1 MRELPPNTVLKAVSP
16 TAAATTG
23 TEAATG
29 TEATTGTEAPAA
41 PKVPGKA
48 TAPRVAVAS
57 LVGTTIE
64 YYDFAVYG
72 TASALVLGPAF
83 FPSGNATV
91 SSLAAFLTFAAAF
104 VARPLG
110 VALFGTIGDRL
121 GRRRALFL
129 SLMLMGV
136 ATVGVGLLPTYETAG
151 LLAPVLLVTLRLL
164 QGVSMGGEWG
174 GAVLLAAEHA
184 PPGRRALYAS
194 IPNAGPSLGFL
205 LSTAVIL
212 PTLNIGGRDA
222 FTDWTWRIPF
232 LLSAVLVVVGLWV
245 RATVSESPL
254 FRPSDDPATPAE
266 APAPSPDG
274 TPAAESRFP
283 LGTLLTRYPGRL
295 FLGIGAALGGSA
307 VYYLTIVYSLS
318 YAPQALGISRNTMLT
333 AASVGAAAGIAV
345 TLPAARLADRIGR
358 RPVMLTG
365 AVGSVLWA
373 VPMYASLS
381 SRDGWVITGAYTVG
395 LVLLALMFSPVAA
408 FLPELFPAR
417 LRYTGASAAFILAN
431 TFGGGFA
438 PLVATWLNSHWG
450 SPLVLGFYTGGLC
463 LVSLLC
469 LLALPETR
477 DHEFAV

>member
-1 MRELPPNTVLKAVSP
+1 MPDSP
-16 TAAATTG
+16 YRT
-23 TEAATG
+23 
-29 TEATTGTEAPAA
+29 A
-41 PKVPGKA
+41 PKAIGPRPA
-48 TAPRVAVAS
+48 TAPPPDAKGGAPRIAAAS
-57 LVGTTIE
+57 LIGTTIE

-83 FPSGNATV
+83 FPSDNPAA
-91 SSLAAFLTFAAAF
+91 SSMAAFLTFAAAF
-104 VARPLG
+104 LTRPLG
-110 VALFGTIGDRL
+110 VVLFGTIGDRL
-121 GRRRALFL
+121 GRRRALVA

-136 ATVGVGLLPTYETAG
+136 ATVGVGLLPTYDSAG

-194 IPNAGPSLGFL
+194 IPQAGPSLGFL
-205 LSTAVIL
+205 LSSAVIL
-212 PTLNIGGRDA
+212 PTRSLAGHDG
-222 FTDWTWRIPF
+222 FTSGAWRIPF
-232 LLSAVLVVVGLWV
+232 LLSGVLVVIGLWV
-245 RATVSESPL
+245 RTTVAESPV
-254 FRPSDDPATPAE
+254 FSSAAHRTAPAT
-266 APAPSPDG
+266 APAPAPG
-274 TPAAESRFP
+274 SRFP
-283 LGTLLTRYPGRL
+283 LGVLLARYPGPL
-295 FLGIGAALGGSA
+295 LLGIGAAIGGSA

-318 YAPQALGISRNTMLT
+318 YGPKELHIPQNTMLT
-333 AASVGAAAGIAV
+333 AASIGAAAGIAI

-365 AVGSVLWA
+365 AVGCVLWA
-373 VPMYASLS
+373 VPMYASLN
-381 SRDGWVITGAYTVG
+381 SRDAVVITGAYTVG
-395 LVLLALMFSPVAA
+395 LLLLALMFSPVAA

-431 TFGGGFA
+431 TLGGGFA
-438 PLVATWLNSHWG
+438 PSIASWLNSQWE

-477 DHEFAV
+477 DREFDT

>member
-1 MRELPPNTVLKAVSP
+1 MPDSPSKTVP
-16 TAAATTG
+16 ATVDPG
-23 TEAATG
+23 SADLSAPEAKSRPSRT
-29 TEATTGTEAPAA
+29 
-41 PKVPGKA
+41 
-48 TAPRVAVAS
+48 AVAS
-57 LVGTTIE
+57 LIGTTIE

-72 TASALVLGPAF
+72 TAAALVLGPAF
-83 FPSGNATV
+83 FPSGNSTV
-91 SSLAAFLTFAAAF
+91 STLAAFLTFAAAF
-104 VARPLG
+104 LARPLG
-110 VALFGTIGDRL
+110 VVLFGTIGDLL
-121 GRRRALFL
+121 GRRRALVA
-129 SLMLMGV
+129 SLLLMGV

-194 IPNAGPSLGFL
+194 IPQAGPSLGFL
-205 LSTAVIL
+205 LSSAVIL
-212 PTLNIGGRDA
+212 PTLHIAGRDGFA
-222 FTDWTWRIPF
+222 DGAWRIPF
-232 LLSAVLVVVGLWV
+232 LLSTVLVVIGLWV
-245 RATVSESPL
+245 RTTVSESPV
-254 FRPSDDPATPAE
+254 FTSTARRPAQ
-266 APAPSPDG
+266 APV
-274 TPAAESRFP
+274 SRFP
-283 LGTLLTRYPGRL
+283 LGTLLAQHPGRL
-295 FLGIGAALGGSA
+295 LLGIGAALGGSA

-318 YAPQALGISRNTMLT
+318 YGPKSLGIPQNTMLT
-333 AASVGAAAGIAV
+333 AASIGAAAGIAV

-365 AVGSVLWA
+365 AVGCVLWA

-381 SRDGWVITGAYTVG
+381 SRDGVVITGAYTVG

-417 LRYTGASAAFILAN
+417 LRYTGASTAFILAN

-438 PLVATWLNSHWG
+438 PLVATWLHSHWD

-463 LVSLLC
+463 LVSLMC

-477 DHEFAV
+477 DCDFDS

>member
-1 MRELPPNTVLKAVSP
+1 MSDLPSKTVPETVGPRPAASP
-16 TAAATTG
+16 PPAATAG
-23 TEAATG
+23 KSAKTE
-29 TEATTGTEAPAA
+29 
-41 PKVPGKA
+41 
-48 TAPRVAVAS
+48 APRVAVAS

-104 VARPLG
+104 LSRPLG
-110 VALFGTIGDRL
+110 VVLFGTIGDRL
-121 GRRRALFL
+121 GRRRALVA
-129 SLMLMGV
+129 SLLLMGV
-136 ATVGVGLLPTYETAG
+136 ATVGVGLLPTYESAG

-194 IPNAGPSLGFL
+194 IPQAGPSLGFL

-212 PTLNIGGRDA
+212 PTLNIVGRDG
-222 FTDWTWRIPF
+222 FVDWAWRIPF
-232 LLSAVLVVVGLWV
+232 LLSTVLVVIGLWV
-245 RATVSESPL
+245 RTTVSESPV
-254 FRPSDDPATPAE
+254 FSSTAE
-266 APAPSPDG
+266 STDRAGSAPAASVQA
-274 TPAAESRFP
+274 PASRFP
-283 LGTLLTRYPGRL
+283 LGVLLKRYPGRL
-295 FLGIGAALGGSA
+295 LLGTGAAIGGSA

-318 YAPQALGISRNTMLT
+318 YGPKELGIPQNTMLT
-333 AASVGAAAGIAV
+333 AASVGAAAGIAI
-345 TLPAARLADRIGR
+345 TLPVARLSDRIGR

-365 AVGSVLWA
+365 AVGCVVWA

-381 SRDGWVITGAYTVG
+381 SRDAWLITGAYTVG
-395 LVLLALMFSPVAA
+395 LMLLALMFSPVAA

-431 TFGGGFA
+431 TLGGGFA
-438 PLVATWLNSHWG
+438 PLVATWLNSNWE

-463 LVSLLC
+463 LLSLVC

-477 DHEFAV
+477 DHEFDV

>member
-1 MRELPPNTVLKAVSP
+1 MPELPLRTADPKTAK
-16 TAAATTG
+16 TAATVTTATT
-23 TEAATG
+23 AKS
-29 TEATTGTEAPAA
+29 EAP
-41 PKVPGKA
+41 K
-48 TAPRVAVAS
+48 VAVAS

-83 FPSGNATV
+83 FPSGNATL

-104 VARPLG
+104 LSRPLG
-110 VALFGTIGDRL
+110 VVLFGTIGDRL
-121 GRRRALFL
+121 GRRRALVV
-129 SLMLMGV
+129 SLLLMGV

-194 IPNAGPSLGFL
+194 IPNIGPSLGFL

-212 PTLNIGGRDA
+212 PTLNIVGMAG
-222 FTDWTWRIPF
+222 FTDWAWRIPF
-232 LLSAVLVVVGLWV
+232 LLSTVLVVVGLWV
-245 RATVSESPL
+245 RTTVSESPV
-254 FRPSDDPATPAE
+254 FEATARARASDSVPDSATASESVSEPLL
-266 APAPSPDG
+266 AP
-274 TPAAESRFP
+274 RFP
-283 LGTLLTRYPGRL
+283 LGAILRQYPRRLL
-295 FLGIGAALGGSA
+295 LGTGAAIGGSA

-318 YAPQALGISRNTMLT
+318 YGPQELGIPRNTMLT
-333 AASVGAAAGIAV
+333 AASIGAAAGIAI
-345 TLPAARLADRIGR
+345 TLPVARLSDRVGR
-358 RPVMLTG
+358 RPLMLAG
-365 AVGSVLWA
+365 AVGCVVWA

-381 SRDGWVITGAYTVG
+381 SRNGLVITGAYTVG
-395 LVLLALMFSPVAA
+395 LMFLALMFSPVAA

-431 TFGGGFA
+431 TLGGGFA
-438 PLVATWLNSHWG
+438 PSIATWLNSHWE
-450 SPLVLGFYTGGLC
+450 SPLVLGFYSGGLC

-477 DHEFAV
+477 DHEFDV

>member
-1 MRELPPNTVLKAVSP
+1 MPELPFKTAFEVVGPKPATSPPSPP
-16 TAAATTG
+16 TAS
-23 TEAATG
+23 
-29 TEATTGTEAPAA
+29 
-41 PKVPGKA
+41 
-48 TAPRVAVAS
+48 RIAVAS

-104 VARPLG
+104 LSRPLG

-121 GRRRALFL
+121 GRRRALVV
-129 SLMLMGV
+129 SLLLMGV

-184 PPGRRALYAS
+184 PPGRRALFAS
-194 IPNAGPSLGFL
+194 IPQAGPSLGFL
-205 LSTAVIL
+205 LSSAVIL
-212 PTLNIGGRDA
+212 PTLNLAGRDA
-222 FTDWTWRIPF
+222 FTDWAWRIPF
-232 LLSAVLVVVGLWV
+232 LLSAVLVAVGLWV
-245 RATVSESPL
+245 RSTVSESPV
-254 FRPSDDPATPAE
+254 FTSATGDTAGSAGAAKPPASVP
-266 APAPSPDG
+266 
-274 TPAAESRFP
+274 RFP
-283 LGTLLTRYPGRL
+283 LGALLTRHPGRL
-295 FLGIGAALGGSA
+295 LLGIGAAMGGSA
-307 VYYLTIVYSLS
+307 IYYLTIVYSLS
-318 YAPQALGISRNTMLT
+318 YGPKELGIPQNTMLT

-345 TLPAARLADRIGR
+345 TLPVGRLADRIGR

-365 AVGSVLWA
+365 AVGCVVWA

-381 SRDGWVITGAYTVG
+381 SHDIWVITGAYTVG

-431 TFGGGFA
+431 TVGGGFA
-438 PLVATWLNSHWG
+438 PLVATWLNSHWE

-463 LVSLLC
+463 LLSLLC

-477 DHEFAV
+477 DHDFVT

>member
-1 MRELPPNTVLKAVSP
+1 MPELPSH
-16 TAAATTG
+16 
-23 TEAATG
+23 
-29 TEATTGTEAPAA
+29 AA
-41 PKVPGKA
+41 PVIVPSPPPAPPGTTRA
-48 TAPRVAVAS
+48 NAPRVAAAS

-121 GRRRALFL
+121 GRRRALVA
-129 SLMLMGV
+129 SLLLMGV
-136 ATVGVGLLPTYETAG
+136 ATVGVGLLPTYETVG
-151 LLAPVLLVTLRLL
+151 VLAPVLLVTLRLL

-194 IPNAGPSLGFL
+194 IPNIGPSLGFL
-205 LSTAVIL
+205 LSSAVIL
-212 PTLNIGGRDA
+212 PTLNLAGRDG
-222 FTDWTWRIPF
+222 FTDWAWRIPF
-232 LLSAVLVVVGLWV
+232 LLSTVLVVVGLWV
-245 RATVSESPL
+245 RSTVSESPL
-254 FRPSDDPATPAE
+254 FTPSADGSAAPRRGAGNCATSHNRAADARRPNAALPAE
-266 APAPSPDG
+266 RLAP
-274 TPAAESRFP
+274 TSRFP
-283 LGTLLTRYPGRL
+283 LGTLLTRHPGRL
-295 FLGIGAALGGSA
+295 LLGIGAALGGSA

-318 YAPQALGISRNTMLT
+318 YGPKELGIPQNTMLT

-381 SRDGWVITGAYTVG
+381 SRDAWVITGAYTVG
-395 LVLLALMFSPVAA
+395 LALLALMFSPVAA

-431 TFGGGFA
+431 TLGGGFA
-438 PLVATWLNSHWG
+438 PLVATWLNSTWN

-463 LVSLLC
+463 LLSLLC

-477 DHEFAV
+477 DHEFDA

>member
-1 MRELPPNTVLKAVSP
+1 MPDLPSK
-16 TAAATTG
+16 TAPMAAG
-23 TEAATG
+23 PR
-29 TEATTGTEAPAA
+29 PAA
-41 PKVPGKA
+41 SPPPSTAK
-48 TAPRVAVAS
+48 TEAPRVAVAS

-104 VARPLG
+104 LSRPLG
-110 VALFGTIGDRL
+110 VVLFGTIGDRL
-121 GRRRALFL
+121 GRRRALVA
-129 SLMLMGV
+129 SLLLMGV

-164 QGVSMGGEWG
+164 QGISMGGEWG

-194 IPNAGPSLGFL
+194 IPQTGPSLGFL

-212 PTLNIGGRDA
+212 PTLNIVGRDGFVEWA
-222 FTDWTWRIPF
+222 WRIPF
-232 LLSAVLVVVGLWV
+232 LLSTVLVVIGLWV
-245 RATVSESPL
+245 RTTVSESPV
-254 FRPSDDPATPAE
+254 FSATADRTTRPRSKAPEPTPE
-266 APAPSPDG
+266 SG
-274 TPAAESRFP
+274 SRFP
-283 LGTLLTRYPGRL
+283 LGVLLKRYPRRL
-295 FLGIGAALGGSA
+295 LLGTGAAIGGSA
-307 VYYLTIVYSLS
+307 VYYLTIVYSIS
-318 YAPQALGISRNTMLT
+318 YGPKELGIPQNTMLT
-333 AASVGAAAGIAV
+333 AASIGAAAGIAI
-345 TLPAARLADRIGR
+345 TLPVARLSDRIGR

-365 AVGSVLWA
+365 AVGCVVWA

-381 SRDGWVITGAYTVG
+381 SRNGLVITGAYTVG
-395 LVLLALMFSPVAA
+395 LMFLALMFSPVAA

-431 TFGGGFA
+431 TLGGGFA
-438 PLVATWLNSHWG
+438 PLVATWLNSHWE
-450 SPLVLGFYTGGLC
+450 SPLVLGFYTGTLC
-463 LVSLLC
+463 LLSLLC

-477 DHEFAV
+477 DEKFDI

>member
-1 MRELPPNTVLKAVSP
+1 MPELPPNTVLKAVSP
-16 TAAATTG
+16 TAVRTAG
-23 TEAATG
+23 T
-29 TEATTGTEAPAA
+29 
-41 PKVPGKA
+41 K
-48 TAPRVAVAS
+48 APRVAVAS

-83 FPSGNATV
+83 FPSGNPTV

-104 VARPLG
+104 LARPLG
-110 VALFGTIGDRL
+110 VVLFGTIGDRL
-121 GRRRALFL
+121 GRRRALVV

-136 ATVGVGLLPTYETAG
+136 ATVGVGLLPTYESAG

-194 IPNAGPSLGFL
+194 IPQTGPSLGFL

-232 LLSAVLVVVGLWV
+232 LLSTVLVVVGLWV
-245 RATVSESPL
+245 RTTVSESPV
-254 FRPSDDPATPAE
+254 FTPAADRTAQ
-266 APAPSPDG
+266 APTPRPDG

-283 LGTLLTRYPGRL
+283 LGTLLARYPGRL

-318 YAPQALGISRNTMLT
+318 YGPKELGIPQNTMLT
-333 AASVGAAAGIAV
+333 AASVGSAAGIAL
-345 TLPAARLADRIGR
+345 TLPAAKLADRIGR

-365 AVGSVLWA
+365 AVGCVVWA

-381 SRDGWVITGAYTVG
+381 SRDAWVITGAYTIG
-395 LVLLALMFSPVAA
+395 LMLLALMLSPVAA

-431 TFGGGFA
+431 TLGGGFA

-450 SPLVLGFYTGGLC
+450 SPLVLGLYTGGLC
-463 LVSLLC
+463 LVSLMC

-477 DHEFAV
+477 DHEFDV

>member
-1 MRELPPNTVLKAVSP
+1 MPDLPSK
-16 TAAATTG
+16 TAP
-23 TEAATG
+23 EAAG
-29 TEATTGTEAPAA
+29 PRPAA
-41 PKVPGKA
+41 SPPPA
-48 TAPRVAVAS
+48 TARTEAPRVAVAS

-104 VARPLG
+104 LSRPLG
-110 VALFGTIGDRL
+110 VVLFGTIGDRL
-121 GRRRALFL
+121 GRRRALVA
-129 SLMLMGV
+129 SLLLMGV

-194 IPNAGPSLGFL
+194 IPQAGPSLGFL

-212 PTLNIGGRDA
+212 PTLNIVGRDG
-222 FTDWTWRIPF
+222 FVDWAWRIPF
-232 LLSAVLVVVGLWV
+232 LLSTVLVVVGLWV
-245 RATVSESPL
+245 RTTVSESPV
-254 FRPSDDPATPAE
+254 FDATAARTTQPQPASATAF
-266 APAPSPDG
+266 APVSA
-274 TPAAESRFP
+274 TASRFP
-283 LGTLLTRYPGRL
+283 LVTLLKRYPGRVL
-295 FLGIGAALGGSA
+295 LGTGAAIGGSA
-307 VYYLTIVYSLS
+307 VYYLTIVYSIS
-318 YAPQALGISRNTMLT
+318 YGPKELGIPQNTMLT
-333 AASVGAAAGIAV
+333 AASVGAAAGIAI
-345 TLPAARLADRIGR
+345 TLPVARLSDRIGR

-365 AVGSVLWA
+365 AVGCVVWA

-381 SRDGWVITGAYTVG
+381 SRDGLVITGAYTVG
-395 LVLLALMFSPVAA
+395 LMFLALMFSPVAA

-431 TFGGGFA
+431 TLGGGFA
-438 PLVATWLNSHWG
+438 PLVATWLNSHWE
-450 SPLVLGFYTGGLC
+450 SPLVLGFYTGTLC
-463 LVSLLC
+463 LLSLLC

-477 DHEFAV
+477 DQEFDI

>member
-1 MRELPPNTVLKAVSP
+1 MPDLPSKTAPVTVGP
-16 TAAATTG
+16 R
-23 TEAATG
+23 
-29 TEATTGTEAPAA
+29 PAA
-41 PKVPGKA
+41 SPPPA
-48 TAPRVAVAS
+48 ARTEAPRVAVAS

-104 VARPLG
+104 LSRPLG
-110 VALFGTIGDRL
+110 VVLFGTIGDRL
-121 GRRRALFL
+121 GRRRALVA
-129 SLMLMGV
+129 SLLLMGV

-164 QGVSMGGEWG
+164 QGISMGGEWG

-194 IPNAGPSLGFL
+194 IPQAGPSLGFL

-212 PTLNIGGRDA
+212 PTLNIVGRDGFVEWA
-222 FTDWTWRIPF
+222 WRIPF
-232 LLSAVLVVVGLWV
+232 LLSTVLVVIGLWV
-245 RATVSESPL
+245 RTTVSESPV
-254 FRPSDDPATPAE
+254 FSATADRTTRPRSKAPEPTPE
-266 APAPSPDG
+266 SG
-274 TPAAESRFP
+274 SRFP
-283 LGTLLTRYPGRL
+283 LGVLLKRYPRRL
-295 FLGIGAALGGSA
+295 LLGTGAAIGGSA
-307 VYYLTIVYSLS
+307 VYYLTIVYSIS
-318 YAPQALGISRNTMLT
+318 YGPKELGIPQNTMLT
-333 AASVGAAAGIAV
+333 AASIGAAAGIAI
-345 TLPAARLADRIGR
+345 TLPVARLSDRIGR

-365 AVGSVLWA
+365 AVGCVVWA

-381 SRDGWVITGAYTVG
+381 SRNGLVITGAYTVG
-395 LVLLALMFSPVAA
+395 LMFLALMFSPVAA

-431 TFGGGFA
+431 TLGGGFA
-438 PLVATWLNSHWG
+438 PLVATWLNSHWE
-450 SPLVLGFYTGGLC
+450 SPLVLGFYTGTLC
-463 LVSLLC
+463 LLNLLC

-477 DHEFAV
+477 DEEFDI

>member
-1 MRELPPNTVLKAVSP
+1 MPDLPSKTAPEAVAETVGP
-16 TAAATTG
+16 R
-23 TEAATG
+23 
-29 TEATTGTEAPAA
+29 PAA
-41 PKVPGKA
+41 SPPPSTAK
-48 TAPRVAVAS
+48 TEAPRVAVAS

-104 VARPLG
+104 LSRPLG
-110 VALFGTIGDRL
+110 VVLFGTIGDRL
-121 GRRRALFL
+121 GRRKALVA
-129 SLMLMGV
+129 SLLLMGV
-136 ATVGVGLLPTYETAG
+136 ATVGVGLLPTYESAG

-194 IPNAGPSLGFL
+194 IPQAGPSLGFL

-212 PTLNIGGRDA
+212 PTLNIVGRDG
-222 FTDWTWRIPF
+222 FVDWAWRIPF
-232 LLSAVLVVVGLWV
+232 LLSTVLVVIGLWV
-245 RATVSESPL
+245 RTTVSESPV
-254 FRPSDDPATPAE
+254 FNATADRTTKQPAKAPEARPESA
-266 APAPSPDG
+266 
-274 TPAAESRFP
+274 SRFP
-283 LGTLLTRYPGRL
+283 LVTLLKRYPGRVL
-295 FLGIGAALGGSA
+295 LGTGAAIGGSA
-307 VYYLTIVYSLS
+307 VYYLTIVYSIS
-318 YAPQALGISRNTMLT
+318 YGPKELGIPQNTMLT
-333 AASVGAAAGIAV
+333 AASIGAAAGIAI
-345 TLPAARLADRIGR
+345 TLPVARLSDRIGR

-365 AVGSVLWA
+365 AVGCVVWA

-381 SRDGWVITGAYTVG
+381 SRNGLVITGAYTVG
-395 LVLLALMFSPVAA
+395 LMFLALMFSPVAA

-431 TFGGGFA
+431 TLGGGFA
-438 PLVATWLNSHWG
+438 PLVATWLNSHWE
-450 SPLVLGFYTGGLC
+450 SPLVLGFYTGTLC
-463 LVSLLC
+463 LLSLLC

-477 DHEFAV
+477 DEEFDI

>member
-1 MRELPPNTVLKAVSP
+1 MPELPTLNASP
-16 TAAATTG
+16 PRAAK
-23 TEAATG
+23 
-29 TEATTGTEAPAA
+29 TEAP
-41 PKVPGKA
+41 K
-48 TAPRVAVAS
+48 VAVAS

-83 FPSGNATV
+83 FPSGNATL

-104 VARPLG
+104 LSRPLG
-110 VALFGTIGDRL
+110 VVLFGTIGDRL
-121 GRRRALFL
+121 GRRRALVL
-129 SLMLMGV
+129 SLLLMGV

-194 IPNAGPSLGFL
+194 IPNIGPSLGFL

-212 PTLNIGGRDA
+212 PTLNIVGMAG
-222 FTDWTWRIPF
+222 FTDWAWRIPF
-232 LLSAVLVVVGLWV
+232 LLSTVLVVVGLWV
-245 RATVSESPL
+245 RSTVSESPVFKATARAREL
-254 FRPSDDPATPAE
+254 ESESLSDPVPESLSGSVSVPA
-266 APAPSPDG
+266 
-274 TPAAESRFP
+274 SRFP
-283 LGTLLTRYPGRL
+283 LGTILRQYPRRLL
-295 FLGIGAALGGSA
+295 LGTGAAIGGSA

-318 YAPQALGISRNTMLT
+318 YGPQELGIPRNTMLT
-333 AASVGAAAGIAV
+333 AASIGAAAGIAI
-345 TLPAARLADRIGR
+345 TLPVARLSDRIGR
-358 RPVMLTG
+358 RPLMLAG
-365 AVGSVLWA
+365 AVGCVVWA

-381 SRDGWVITGAYTVG
+381 SRNGLVITGAYTVG
-395 LVLLALMFSPVAA
+395 LMFLALMFSPVAA

-431 TFGGGFA
+431 TLGGGFA
-438 PLVATWLNSHWG
+438 PSIATWLNSRWE

-477 DHEFAV
+477 DHEFDV

>member
-1 MRELPPNTVLKAVSP
+1 MPELPFKTVPEIVGPGPAVSAP
-16 TAAATTG
+16 PP
-23 TEAATG
+23 
-29 TEATTGTEAPAA
+29 PAA
-41 PKVPGKA
+41 S
-48 TAPRVAVAS
+48 RIAVAS

-104 VARPLG
+104 LSRPLG

-121 GRRRALFL
+121 GRRRALVV
-129 SLMLMGV
+129 SLLLMGV

-184 PPGRRALYAS
+184 PPGRRALFAS
-194 IPNAGPSLGFL
+194 IPQAGPSLGFL
-205 LSTAVIL
+205 LSSAVIL
-212 PTLNIGGRDA
+212 PTLNLAGRDA
-222 FTDWTWRIPF
+222 FTDWAWRIPF
-232 LLSAVLVVVGLWV
+232 LLSTVLVVVGLWV
-245 RATVSESPL
+245 RSTVSESPV
-254 FRPSDDPATPAE
+254 FTSATGGTTQTQAAGGTPQAQAVGARPK
-266 APAPSPDG
+266 APASVP
-274 TPAAESRFP
+274 RFP
-283 LGTLLTRYPGRL
+283 LGALLTRYPGRL
-295 FLGIGAALGGSA
+295 LLGVGAAMGGSA

-318 YAPQALGISRNTMLT
+318 YGPKELGIPQNTMLT
-333 AASVGAAAGIAV
+333 AASVGAAAGIAI
-345 TLPAARLADRIGR
+345 TLPVARLADRIGR

-365 AVGSVLWA
+365 AVGCVVWA
-373 VPMYASLS
+373 IPMYASLS
-381 SRDGWVITGAYTVG
+381 SRDIWVITGAYTIG
-395 LVLLALMFSPVAA
+395 LMLLALMFSPVAA

-431 TFGGGFA
+431 TLGGGFA
-438 PLVATWLNSHWG
+438 PLVATWLNSHWE
-450 SPLVLGFYTGGLC
+450 SPLVLGFYSGALC
-463 LVSLLC
+463 LLSLLC

-477 DHEFAV
+477 DHDFTS

>member
-1 MRELPPNTVLKAVSP
+1 MPELPSKTAPETAGPRPAASPPP
-16 TAAATTG
+16 TAKTTEQPSERSTGTTTG
-23 TEAATG
+23 TTA
-29 TEATTGTEAPAA
+29 
-41 PKVPGKA
+41 GKNE
-48 TAPRVAVAS
+48 APRVAVAS

-104 VARPLG
+104 LSRPLG
-110 VALFGTIGDRL
+110 VVLFGTIGDRL
-121 GRRRALFL
+121 GRRRALVA
-129 SLMLMGV
+129 SLLLMGV
-136 ATVGVGLLPTYETAG
+136 ATVGVGLLPTYESAG

-194 IPNAGPSLGFL
+194 IPQAGPSLGFL

-212 PTLNIGGRDA
+212 PTLNIVGRDG
-222 FTDWTWRIPF
+222 FVDWAWRIPF
-232 LLSAVLVVVGLWV
+232 LLSTVLVVIGLWV
-245 RATVSESPL
+245 RTTVSESPV
-254 FRPSDDPATPAE
+254 FDTTANRTTQPQPASASATA
-266 APAPSPDG
+266 
-274 TPAAESRFP
+274 SRFP
-283 LGTLLTRYPGRL
+283 LVTLLKRYPGRVL
-295 FLGIGAALGGSA
+295 LGTGAAIGGSA
-307 VYYLTIVYSLS
+307 VYYLTIVYSIS
-318 YAPQALGISRNTMLT
+318 YGPKELGIPQNTMLT
-333 AASVGAAAGIAV
+333 AASVGAAAGIAI
-345 TLPAARLADRIGR
+345 TLPVARLADRIGR

-365 AVGSVLWA
+365 AVGCVVWA

-381 SRDGWVITGAYTVG
+381 SRNGLVITGAYTVG
-395 LVLLALMFSPVAA
+395 LMLLALMFSPVAA

-431 TFGGGFA
+431 TLGGGFA
-438 PLVATWLNSHWG
+438 PLVATWLNSNWQ
-450 SPLVLGFYTGGLC
+450 SPLVLGFYTGTLC
-463 LVSLLC
+463 LLSLLC

-477 DHEFAV
+477 DQEFDI

>member
-1 MRELPPNTVLKAVSP
+1 MPDLPSKTAPVTVGP
-16 TAAATTG
+16 R
-23 TEAATG
+23 
-29 TEATTGTEAPAA
+29 PAA
-41 PKVPGKA
+41 SPPPA
-48 TAPRVAVAS
+48 ARTEAPRVAVAS

-104 VARPLG
+104 LSRPLG
-110 VALFGTIGDRL
+110 VVLFGTIGDRL
-121 GRRRALFL
+121 GRRRALVA
-129 SLMLMGV
+129 SLLLMGV

-164 QGVSMGGEWG
+164 QGISMGGEWG

-194 IPNAGPSLGFL
+194 IPQAGPSLGFL

-212 PTLNIGGRDA
+212 PTLNIVGRDGFVEWA
-222 FTDWTWRIPF
+222 WRIPF
-232 LLSAVLVVVGLWV
+232 LLSTVLVVIGLWV
-245 RATVSESPL
+245 RTTVSESPV
-254 FRPSDDPATPAE
+254 FSATADRTTRPRSKAPEPTPE
-266 APAPSPDG
+266 SG
-274 TPAAESRFP
+274 SRFP
-283 LGTLLTRYPGRL
+283 LVTLLKRYPRRL
-295 FLGIGAALGGSA
+295 LLGTGAAIGGSA
-307 VYYLTIVYSLS
+307 VYYLTIVYSIS
-318 YAPQALGISRNTMLT
+318 YGPKELGIPQNTMLT
-333 AASVGAAAGIAV
+333 AASIGAAAGIAI
-345 TLPAARLADRIGR
+345 TLPVARLSDRIGR

-365 AVGSVLWA
+365 AVGCVVWA

-381 SRDGWVITGAYTVG
+381 SRNGLVITGAYTVG
-395 LVLLALMFSPVAA
+395 LMFLALMFSPVAA

-431 TFGGGFA
+431 TLGGGFA
-438 PLVATWLNSHWG
+438 PLVATWLNSHWE
-450 SPLVLGFYTGGLC
+450 SPLVLGFYTGTLC
-463 LVSLLC
+463 LLSLLC

-477 DHEFAV
+477 DEEFDI